1 MGSCTSVKSKNK
13 DKNKIIVS
21 NSLKKNNQKDKLLT
35 SKTPNNTL
43 NSLSITI
50 NEGNT
55 PITIYQNTTFK
66 EIFIQLNINIY
77 SDYDLEIK
85 ENKIMNNLDIHQKI
99 IETIYEYVKNNIN
112 EIINL
117 KIIYKGLQIPEN
129 IIEAYIKY
137 NLIIG
142 SPIFDNPDLLSIII
156 FYTQN
161 KELKLY
167 NIESNDSQ
175 FSLMSKF
182 NSFTAYCSAKGFLY
196 ISGGELNQN
205 ENEDPENKNNEF
217 NDFISINLS
226 KLISTKEKDQVNP
239 VEERNT
245 QNFLDIKKLPNLLE
259 PRTWHSM
266 IFIPDKYIFIV
277 GGNSKSVE
285 VYDIDENIIFKDSDL
300 IDLRN
305 ECTLCLVNNIFLYAF
320 CGFYLH
326 QSFNIT
332 VERCNLR
339 KNVRT
344 WEYVKFKTND
354 NLEFI
359 PSFFGISYY
368 KNDNIILIGGDSIE
382 EVNKSYVIKIGNDDN
397 SDEINE
403 INLLDK
409 KFGVFRDKLFYPFD
423 NRNAINIPLVYG
435 EHIQLI
441 FLNMDN
447 GDIQSHFFDDLFNK
461 EE

>member
-85 ENKIMNNLDIHQKI
+85 ENKIMNNLDIRQKI

-182 NSFTAYCSAKGFLY
+182 NSFTAYCSAKGYLY
-196 ISGGELNQN
+196 ISGGEPNQN
-205 ENEDPENKNNEF
+205 ENEDSENKKNEF

-226 KLISTKEKDQVNP
+226 KLISTKEIDQVNP

-277 GGNSKSVE
+277 GGNTKSVE

-423 NRNAINIPLVYG
+423 NKNAINIPLVYG

>member
-35 SKTPNNTL
+35 SKTPNNIL

-156 FYTQN
+156 FYTKN

-182 NSFTAYCSAKGFLY
+182 NSFTAYCSAKGYLY
-196 ISGGELNQN
+196 ISGGEPNQN

-226 KLISTKEKDQVNP
+226 KLISTKEIDQVNP

-277 GGNSKSVE
+277 GGNTKSVE

-382 EVNKSYVIKIGNDDN
+382 EVNKSYAIKIGNDDN

-403 INLLDK
+403 INLQDK

>member
-182 NSFTAYCSAKGFLY
+182 NSFTAYCSAKGYLY
-196 ISGGELNQN
+196 ISGGEPNQN
-205 ENEDPENKNNEF
+205 ENEDSENKKNEF
-217 NDFISINLS
+217 NDFISINLA
-226 KLISTKEKDQVNP
+226 KLISTKEIDQVNP

-277 GGNSKSVE
+277 GGNTKSVE

-344 WEYVKFKTND
+344 WEYVRFKTND

-403 INLLDK
+403 INLQDK

>member
-129 IIEAYIKY
+129 IIEAYIKF

-182 NSFTAYCSAKGFLY
+182 NSFTAYCSAKGYLY
-196 ISGGELNQN
+196 ISGGEPNQN
-205 ENEDPENKNNEF
+205 ENEDSENKKNEF

-226 KLISTKEKDQVNP
+226 KLISTKEIDQVNP

-277 GGNSKSVE
+277 GGNTKSVE

-423 NRNAINIPLVYG
+423 NKNAINIPLVYG

>member
-156 FYTQN
+156 FYTKN

-182 NSFTAYCSAKGFLY
+182 NSFTAYCSAKGYLY
-196 ISGGELNQN
+196 ISGGEPNQN

-226 KLISTKEKDQVNP
+226 KLISTKEIDQVNP

-277 GGNSKSVE
+277 GGNTKSVE

-382 EVNKSYVIKIGNDDN
+382 EVNKSYAIKIGNDDN

-403 INLLDK
+403 INLQDK